1 MLVLAEGWL
10 VDLRVICGPSVS
22 SGVVLA
28 SKSFG
33 FNFADGVNECFLS
46 LGVRGQ
52 VHHVADH
59 DPDRR
64 FTVLRLLNPLF
75 HLLEAASFGH
85 VEHVDA
91 GG

>member
-1 MLVLAEGWL
+1 MTLYSFFCLCLSERFAAKV
-10 VDLRVICGPSVS
+10 VC

-28 SKSFG
+28 SKSYG

-52 VHHVADH
+52 IHHVADH

-64 FTVLRLLNPLF
+64 FAVLRLLNPLF
-75 HLLEAASFGH
+75 HFLEAASFGD